1 VVYLIEERATG
12 RDRLVTDVGVR
23 LPAHLTATGRAILAS
38 LPPAQVRA
46 LYPGRDSFVQRTG
59 LGPGSLT
66 ELRAVLAATRRRGYA
81 EEDSEVTQGFSS
93 VAVGLRSPSNH
104 AAVALTWRAP
114 LDRDAEQVL
123 TALQQTAATIES
135 RLR

>member
-1 VVYLIEERATG
+1 M
-12 RDRLVTDVGVR
+12 
-23 LPAHLTATGRAILAS
+23 H
-38 LPPAQVRA
+38 
-46 LYPGRDSFVQRTG
+46 RTG

-81 EEDSEVTQGFSS
+81 EEDSEVTEGFSS
-93 VAVGLRSPSNH
+93 VAVGLRSPSNL
-104 AAVALTWRAP
+104 AAVALTWRSP

-123 TALQQTAATIES
+123 AALQQTAATIES

>member
-1 VVYLIEERATG
+1 MPPARG
-12 RDRLVTDVGVR
+12 RLVTDVGVR
-23 LPAHLTATGRAILAS
+23 LPAHLTATGRAILAA

-59 LGPGSLT
+59 LGPRSLT

-81 EEDSEVTQGFSS
+81 EEDSEVTEGFSS
-93 VAVGLRSPSNH
+93 VAVGLRSPSNL
-104 AAVALTWRAP
+104 AAVALTWRSP
-114 LDRDAEQVL
+114 LDRDPELVL
-123 TALQQTAATIES
+123 AALQQTAATIES